1 MLSDHTLY
9 NVETLVVGRCS
20 TALRDEL
27 IACQHPTEDY
37 GESVHMDG
45 DYVFDASLD
54 DSMTPSTRGLLNELV
69 DSFPNTHLFI
79 FNP

>member
-1 MLSDHTLY
+1 MLSDYSIYT
-9 NVETLVVGRCS
+9 VETTVVGGTSC
-20 TALRDEL
+20 AFRDEL

-54 DSMTPSTRGLLNELV
+54 DFVESSTRQVLRELLNAY
-69 DSFPNTHLFI
+69 PNTKQFI

>member
-1 MLSDHTLY
+1 MLTDHTLY
-9 NVETLVVGRCS
+9 HVQTLVVGRCS
-20 TALRDEL
+20 SALRDEL

-54 DSMTPSTRGLLNELV
+54 DSMSRDTKQLLNELI
-69 DSFPNTHLFI
+69 DNYPNTNLFV

>member
-1 MLSDHTLY
+1 MLSDYSIYT
-9 NVETLVVGRCS
+9 VETTVVGGTSC
-20 TALRDEL
+20 AFRDEL

-54 DSMTPSTRGLLNELV
+54 EYLTIVTRRTLRELINAY
-69 DSFPNTHLFI
+69 PNTHLFV